1 MAEKMVDLKANLSV
15 VSKVAITVV
24 DSIDWTAAKVAKLA
38 VVTAAH
44 LVDLSIDKT
53 AV

>member
-1 MAEKMVDLKANLSV
+1 MTLVEMKAVLSV
-15 VSKVAITVV
+15 VLKVVMTVV
-24 DSIDWTAAKVAKLA
+24 DSVDWTAAKVAKLA

-53 AV
+53 SV